1 MVLGLIRLIGLIG
14 LIGGI
19 GGRCLSGGFS
29 ERDREK
35 FIEKQCK
42 NLQKCECF
50 SIFAY
55 KLCFFVIQIDNRL

>member
-35 FIEKQCK
+35 FIEKQCRM
-42 NLQKCECF
+42 
-50 SIFAY
+50 
-55 KLCFFVIQIDNRL
+55 FFYICVQIVLFCNSDR